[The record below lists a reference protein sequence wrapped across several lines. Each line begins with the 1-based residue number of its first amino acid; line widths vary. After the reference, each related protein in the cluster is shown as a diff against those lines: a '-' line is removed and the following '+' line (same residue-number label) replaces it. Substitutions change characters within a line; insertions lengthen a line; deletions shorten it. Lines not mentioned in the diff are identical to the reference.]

1 MRYKYCPECG
11 KKLAEKQAGD
21 DGAVP
26 FCEKCGKYWF
36 DSFASCV
43 IILVA
48 NEYNEIAML
57 RQNYLSDRYAS
68 FVSGYMKPGESAEET
83 AMREVKEELGL
94 TPDRLDY
101 AGTYWFASHD
111 MLMHGFIATVTKA
124 GFTLS
129 GEVDSAE
136 WVHALDA
143 GSLMFPDEDGNAM
156 YPMYRQFLGTHGLTM
171 NPLD

>member
-11 KKLAEKQAGD
+11 KKLTEKQAGD

-57 RQNYLSDRYAS
+57 RQSHLSDKYWS

-83 AMREVKEELGL
+83 AAREVREELGL
-94 TPDRLDY
+94 DTDRLDY
-101 AGTYWFASHD
+101 AGTYWFGSHD
-111 MLMHGFIATVTKA
+111 MLMHGFFASVRK
-124 GFTLS
+124 GEFTLS
-129 GEVDSAE
+129 QEVDCAE
-136 WVHALDA
+136 WVPALDA
-143 GSLMFPDEDGNAM
+143 GAMMFPDVDGNAM
-156 YPMYRQFLGTHGLTM
+156 YPMYRHFLGTHGLTL
-171 NPLD
+171 NPFD